1 MCRASR
7 REARCFRV
15 SRLEN
20 LVNPLNSSWRRTF
33 FIIFTGQAF
42 SLLGS
47 SAVNFAL
54 IWWLTVET
62 GSAQVLAYA
71 AIAAMLPQAIVGPF
85 AGPYVDR
92 WDRRLIMIVAD
103 LAIAASSLVLIALFA
118 AGRPAVATVI
128 LIIAARSLG
137 AAFHT
142 PASQAA
148 IPMYVPAEELM
159 RVAGWSFFL
168 QSGVAMAGPVL
179 GAFLIGVLP
188 VAWVVALDVA
198 GALIAVGSL
207 ALVRIPHPQR
217 AADDT
222 LDAGVLAQMAAGW
235 RELQAHRELL
245 ALVLLTTAA
254 AFVYIPVGSLFPLM
268 TRSHFDG
275 GALQASVVEV
285 AFGGGMLVGSLFVGV
300 LAARL
305 GGVRLTVSGVLLLG
319 GALIASGLVPSSAF
333 WLFVVASFVMGLSAP
348 AFSAPVMAMLQERI
362 DPSKLGRVMSLT
374 TTIMLVA
381 VPLGLMVAGPAAQ
394 RVGVAMW
401 FSISGTLIVAV
412 GIISLVSPTIR
423 SAAYAPERDESTAQ
437 ADDGA

>member
-1 MCRASR
+1 MKQTT
-7 REARCFRV
+7 
-15 SRLEN
+15 
-20 LVNPLNSSWRRTF
+20 SSWRRTF

-47 SAVNFAL
+47 AAVNFAL

-118 AGRPAVATVI
+118 TGRPGVLPVI
-128 LIIAARSLG
+128 LIIGARSLG

-179 GAFLIGVLP
+179 GAFLIAVLP

-198 GALIAVGSL
+198 GALMAVVSL
-207 ALVRIPHPQR
+207 LMVRIPHPQR
-217 AADDT
+217 AEDDVAD
-222 LDAGVLAQMAAGW
+222 ARVLTQMAAGW
-235 RELQAHRELL
+235 RELRSHRELV
-245 ALVLLTTAA
+245 ALVLVITAA

-268 TRSHFDG
+268 TRAHFDG
-275 GALQASVVEV
+275 GAYEASVVEV

-300 LAARL
+300 LAERL

-319 GALIASGLVPSSAF
+319 GALVASGLVPSSAF
-333 WLFVVASFVMGLSAP
+333 WLFVVTSFVMGMSAP

-394 RVGVAMW
+394 RVGVAAW
-401 FSISGTLIVAV
+401 FSISGGLIVGV
-412 GIISLVSPTIR
+412 GVVSLLSPAIR
-423 SAAYAPERDESTAQ
+423 AADVWSGRTEDSVQQIDRDA
-437 ADDGA
+437 